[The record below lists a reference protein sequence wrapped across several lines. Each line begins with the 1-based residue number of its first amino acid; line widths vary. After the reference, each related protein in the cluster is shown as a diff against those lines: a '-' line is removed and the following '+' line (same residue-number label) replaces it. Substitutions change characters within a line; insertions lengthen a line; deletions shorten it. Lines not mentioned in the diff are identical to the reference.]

1 MKKTAILFI
10 ILSMMFT
17 LSACVDI
24 DNLADN
30 INRLEAS
37 DKSENTEDANISQN
51 KNTGTER
58 TESEDTE
65 TVNSEG
71 ADMETADSETTNTEA
86 DTAAEDSHSAVDP
99 ELKAFLDEYEA
110 FMNDYI
116 DFMIKY
122 QDSDDITGMISAY
135 AEIMKDYV
143 YYAEAVEK
151 YEPDEMSAADAA
163 YYIDVTARISKKL
176 VSVSLD

>member
-1 MKKTAILFI
+1 MKKTTILLI
-10 ILSMMFT
+10 ILSMMLT

-24 DNLADN
+24 DSLADI

-37 DKSENTEDANISQN
+37 EKSENTEGANISEN
-51 KNTGTER
+51 KDAKTER

-65 TVNSEG
+65 SADSET
-71 ADMETADSETTNTEA
+71 ADTETADSETDTTA
-86 DTAAEDSHSAVDP
+86 DDSNSAVDP
-99 ELKAFLDEYEA
+99 DLKAFLDEYEA

-116 DFMIKY
+116 DFMVKY
-122 QDSDDITGMISAY
+122 QDSDDITGMISDY

-143 YYAEAVEK
+143 YYTEAVEK